1 MRVDIEGKVSRGG
14 LGVVFPGGYISVA
27 GDWPGLSGQCQEK
40 GLVRQAVECRGVS
53 HGTINSPT
61 STHHPRLPL
70 WLAQPPELSLCLPC
84 LPACHFTQPSVALT
98 EVMRDRPDAIALLW
112 FLVS

>member
-1 MRVDIEGKVSRGG
+1 MRVDVGGKVSKGG

-27 GDWPGLSGQCQEK
+27 GDWPGLSGETGCGMPRCLSWHNKQP
-40 GLVRQAVECRGVS
+40 S
-53 HGTINSPT
+53 FYPS
-61 STHHPRLPL
+61 SRLPL

-84 LPACHFTQPSVALT
+84 LPACPFTQPSVALT